1 VFLASSASGIVDT
14 DRAWLVCATPRGG
27 AVFVF
32 ARQFGV
38 TLIIYKKRWFL
49 RVTLPLN
56 VQGSEMVCGVRRIS
70 VLPLVLNPRRPFYSL
85 YWLLQAPAFVSW

>member
-32 ARQFGV
+32 VRQFGV
-38 TLIIYKKRWFL
+38 TLIIYKRRWFL
-49 RVTLPLN
+49 RVTLPVN
-56 VQGSEMVCGVRRIS
+56 VQGSEMVCGVRRVIRCS
-70 VLPLVLNPRRPFYSL
+70 LVLELPTTL
-85 YWLLQAPAFVSW
+85 YWLLQAPVFVSW